1 VKPFIST
8 QKEASMLSNR
18 NRIQLLAAAIA
29 AATVGGTGALASPP
43 IEAGGLFG
51 VTVDRSAVARHRALG
66 QLGEP
71 IHVIADTAVIARHRA
86 LGRLPLGPGNGV
98 TQSEASSAGRF
109 PWRESLIGIAVVVAC
124 AGCGFL
130 ALTRSGRLRARGAA

>member
-8 QKEASMLSNR
+8 QKEASMLSKR

-29 AATVGGTGALASPP
+29 AATVGATGALASPP
-43 IEAGGLFG
+43 IEGARLSG

-71 IHVIADTAVIARHRA
+71 IHVITDTAVIARHRA
-86 LGRLPLGPGNGV
+86 LGRLPLQNAVGAPQTG
-98 TQSEASSAGRF
+98 TTKSSEF
-109 PWRESLIGIAVVVAC
+109 PWTASLLGFAAVA
-124 AGCGFL
+124 AGLLVGFGL
-130 ALTRSGRLRARGAA
+130 MRASGLRTRGAA